1 MVFGLP
7 WSIEAF
13 IEFACKR
20 GHPLLSGHQIPE
32 DLNAALEKTLEWDD
46 AKMSDYRAHWCKKWL
61 KHALELRQAEK
72 EDAAKRSDHVRVN
85 TASKR
90 LLVTEQILEE
100 LGYEDIQVLQLL
112 REGATLAGDIEA
124 TPVFQKRYK
133 PCMQTADPAS
143 AS

>member
-7 WSIEAF
+7 WSVEAF
-13 IEFACKR
+13 IEHACKT

-46 AKMSDYRAHWCKKWL
+46 AMMSDYRAHWCKKWL
-61 KHALELRQAEK
+61 KRALELRQAEK
-72 EDAAKRSDHVRVN
+72 EDAAKRPDHIRSN
-85 TASKR
+85 TTSKH

-100 LGYEDIQVLQLL
+100 LGYEDTQVLQLL
-112 REGATLAGDIEA
+112 REGATLAEA
-124 TPVFQKRYK
+124 V
-133 PCMQTADPAS
+133 QTLHADPAS